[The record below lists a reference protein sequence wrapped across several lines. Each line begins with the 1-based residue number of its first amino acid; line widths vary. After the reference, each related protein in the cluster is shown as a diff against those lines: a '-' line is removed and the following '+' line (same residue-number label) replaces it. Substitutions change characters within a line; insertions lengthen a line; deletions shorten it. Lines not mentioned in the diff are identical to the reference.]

1 MQEVTVL
8 ELRKKAPSPAGE
20 GWGEENKINYLIP
33 LIFWVM
39 ISIVPFGSVHAAVR
53 EGGGSAKIV
62 NKLQTMVKE
71 ITAER
76 DQLKSG
82 NDKLTAELE
91 QLKKDLAK
99 LREEN
104 TAAAS
109 AEAKLSGELTA
120 QKSSAD
126 ELRGRLDN
134 TTAKLHEVIDKYNAL
149 NKSKNELSA
158 EHAALQN
165 NQKFT
170 SSELKQCESK
180 NIKLYEG
187 AKDVIEGYQS
197 CRNRGIMDAL
207 IESEPVL
214 QINNVEFETIVQEY
228 EDKLNKQKYQ
238 GKSITDAAKNNGGS
252 LKE

>member
-1 MQEVTVL
+1 MA
-8 ELRKKAPSPAGE
+8 RYSIMRSPLFVF
-20 GWGEENKINYLIP
+20 WLI
-33 LIFWVM
+33 ISVM
-39 ISIVPFGSVHAAVR
+39 PFGTVQAAVR

-76 DQLKSG
+76 DLLKTG
-82 NDKLTAELE
+82 NEKLTAELE

-99 LREEN
+99 LKEEN
-104 TAAAS
+104 TAAVS
-109 AEAKLSGELTA
+109 AGEKLGSELSA
-120 QKSSAD
+120 QKSSTD
-126 ELRGRLDN
+126 EIRGRLDN

-149 NKSKNELSA
+149 NKSRNELSA
-158 EHAALQN
+158 EHALLQN

-170 SSELKQCESK
+170 ASELKQCESK
-180 NIKLYEG
+180 NIKMYEG
-187 AKDVIEGYQS
+187 AKEIIEGYQS

-214 QINNVEFETIVQEY
+214 QINSVEFETIIQEY

-238 GKSITDAAKNNGGS
+238 GKSITDDTK
-252 LKE
+252 K